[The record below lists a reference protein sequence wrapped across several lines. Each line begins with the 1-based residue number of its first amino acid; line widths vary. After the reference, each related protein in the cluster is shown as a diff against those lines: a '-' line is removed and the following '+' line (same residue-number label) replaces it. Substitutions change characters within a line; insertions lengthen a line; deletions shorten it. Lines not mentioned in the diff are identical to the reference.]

1 MGRAGLDL
9 RRLGTTRDSSG
20 WCFLPAA
27 DSEFGK
33 SWAVTFP
40 FVTRSGEYADI
51 EQCVA
56 FALIVAPQR
65 SAAEWRDSLL
75 RDLDDPER
83 RLVVAERD
91 GAIIGYGRACFFES
105 EPQAPADTA
114 PDGYYLVGIVVDP
127 DSRRGG
133 VGAALTQARLDWI
146 SERANDAW
154 FFANA
159 RNIASIELHRR
170 FGFEEVT
177 RHFSFPRARFGGEGI
192 LFRLRL
198 RQRTQPSEGR
208 RISAAPCRCAVVE
221 SEQEPHHDRVP

>member
-1 MGRAGLDL
+1 MQCAAEGRAAAQRSSNRSSSLSSFGL
-9 RRLGTTRDSSG
+9 RVRV
-20 WCFLPAA
+20 PAA
-27 DSEFGK
+27 DSELDK
-33 SWAVTFP
+33 RWAMTAP
-40 FVTRSGEYADI
+40 FVTRSGEDADV

-56 FALIVAPQR
+56 LARIVVPQR
-65 SAAEWRDSLL
+65 SAADWRDAFL

-83 RLVVAERD
+83 RLVVAESG
-91 GAIIGYGRACFFES
+91 GAIIGYGRACLFES
-105 EPQAPADTA
+105 EPQARADTA

-127 DSRRGG
+127 DRRRGG

-159 RNIASIELHRR
+159 RNTASIELHRR

-177 RHFSFPRARFGGEGI
+177 RHFSFPRVRFDGGEGI

-198 RQRTQPSEGR
+198 RQQT
-208 RISAAPCRCAVVE
+208 
-221 SEQEPHHDRVP
+221 